1 MLGESVLN
9 KVPGRGDIIFLS
21 LDPTLGSEQRG
32 NRPFLVLTS
41 KPYNSKVG
49 LVTGCPVTSK
59 IKGYP
64 FEVELPKNN
73 SVHGAV
79 LVNQLTT
86 KDFRARDWNHAD
98 KLDKKS
104 LEKVQGLIDV
114 MFKG

>member
-1 MLGESVLN
+1 MPE
-9 KVPGRGDIIFLS
+9 RGDIIFLS
-21 LDPTLGSEQRG
+21 LDPTLGSEQKG
-32 NRPFLVLTS
+32 SRPFLVLTS

-64 FEVELPKNN
+64 FEVELPKNK

-86 KDFRARDWNHAD
+86 KDFRVRDWNHAD

>member
-1 MLGESVLN
+1 MN
-9 KVPGRGDIIFLS
+9 KVPERGDIIFLS

-41 KPYNSKVG
+41 KPYNLKVG

-64 FEVELPKNN
+64 FEVEIPKNN

-86 KDFRARDWNHAD
+86 KDFRARGWNHAD

-104 LEKVQGLIDV
+104 LERVQGLIDV
-114 MFKG
+114 MLKG